1 MTSLRCGTREVIQM
15 GESDDNELT
24 IGEMCGLLDLS
35 PVLLERAIADLVQRG
50 LIEEVKRENDGGDGK
65 QRN

>member
-1 MTSLRCGTREVIQM
+1 MKEN
-15 GESDDNELT
+15 DNELT

-35 PVLLERAIADLVQRG
+35 PVLLERAIQNLVQRG

-65 QRN
+65 ERN